1 RGSLQPGAPADRRHH
16 RHPRA
21 TCPLLTDSE
30 RRGHR
35 RGEGRADRVAACGR
49 PRLAERRRS
58 TRTEPRAPDQGA
70 RRAPRRVLRCRTS
83 PAHRMSVRRA
93 EDLVVI
99 HDSDSASPAAVA
111 AALAVLGSAGGR
123 RVAVLG
129 DMLELGTLSADAHE
143 EAGRQAA
150 TKADVLVGIGD
161 LARTIVSAAR
171 TSGMRETY
179 TVADAAEAL
188 MLLRRILRR
197 GDTVLVKGSHS
208 LALDRLADAL
218 ARPSARIA

>member
-1 RGSLQPGAPADRRHH
+1 LDCPAAAPPHV
-16 RHPRA
+16 RA
-21 TCPLLTDSE
+21 TGLAARRFAA
-30 RRGHR
+30 RRGA
-35 RGEGRADRVAACGR
+35 ETADWPLPIPGRHLVTAALAAIGAATELGVPLDEAAVA
-49 PRLAERRRS
+49 LA
-58 TRTEPRAPDQGA
+58 TMDA
-70 RRAPRRVLRCRTS
+70 
-83 PAHRMSVRRA
+83 PAHRMSVRRT

-99 HDSDSASPAAVA
+99 DDSYNASPAAVA

-179 TVADAAEAL
+179 PVADAAEAL

-197 GDTVLVKGSHS
+197 
-208 LALDRLADAL
+208 
-218 ARPSARIA
+218 